1 MNEKEVNGTMNGD
14 DIETDDVAENSPATN
29 VRCGQCDRPIR
40 LGEDAYELEQGV
52 LGPRGFVG
60 LAPTTLLC
68 SEACVRG
75 FVGGT
80 DEQIERLP
88 RRIP

>member
-1 MNEKEVNGTMNGD
+1 MNDKEVNGTMNSD
-14 DIETDDVAENSPATN
+14 DFETNGVAEESSATTA
-29 VRCGQCDRPIR
+29 RCGQCDRPIQ
-40 LGEDAYELEQGV
+40 LGEDAYEFEQGV

-60 LAPTTLLC
+60 LTPTTLLC